1 MRDDPVVPSA
11 SRFSSVTLPAGGPRR
26 SWHASTF
33 DPPWRGERT
42 GGMRLLVSRRWSKR
56 HGRCL
61 ARSRL
66 RRTGAAGQPVSFQDG
81 PTRSSASL
89 SPRSASTARPSE
101 ELSLERCVDV
111 ARWPRPVSTLRSE
124 RVSSF
129 ALKSRIV
136 GRIQLRPARST
147 VQSPVTYECVC
158 EATVRRRRRQASP
171 SLPPPT
177 KLPVWLSCAA
187 PPPARWLVF
196 VVVVGAEER
205 ARIPKPRRIREN
217 VFATARPR
225 SYLQSSLLCTT

>member
-1 MRDDPVVPSA
+1 MECVFWFLVVGASDTAGA
-11 SRFSSVTLPAGGPRR
+11 SRGQDFVGPGQ
-26 SWHASTF
+26 
-33 DPPWRGERT
+33 RG
-42 GGMRLLVSRRWSKR
+42 
-56 HGRCL
+56 
-61 ARSRL
+61 
-66 RRTGAAGQPVSFQDG
+66 
-81 PTRSSASL
+81 SL
-89 SPRSASTARPSE
+89 SPFRMDPQGRRPLCHRGPPRSASTARPSE

-129 ALKSRIV
+129 ALKSGIV

-158 EATVRRRRRQASP
+158 EATVRRRQASP

-217 VFATARPR
+217 VLSTARPR